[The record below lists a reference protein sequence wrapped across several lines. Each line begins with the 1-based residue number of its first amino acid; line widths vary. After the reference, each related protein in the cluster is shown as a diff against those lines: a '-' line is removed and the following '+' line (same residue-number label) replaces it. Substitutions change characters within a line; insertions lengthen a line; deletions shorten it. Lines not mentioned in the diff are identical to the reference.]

1 MKRRFIALLLTG
13 VLAVS
18 MLTGCGSTDSN
29 ATSDNTASEEAETVQ
44 ETVQEAVDLTNTETP
59 VEDVQITY
67 ANFNAS
73 GGNEETL
80 QKMYEAFHEEYP
92 NITVTIETIG
102 YDDYFTQ
109 MQTRVAGGTAP
120 DCYELNIE
128 NFAAYANKGVLAELT
143 GIDTSGYNLT
153 ALNAFA
159 VNGKQYGVPG
169 NFSNV
174 VLIYNKDLFDQAGIS
189 YPTNEWTWDDAM
201 EASEKISAL
210 GDDIYG
216 IYQPVTF
223 NEFFKVAAQYGGSIL
238 NEEKTEFTI
247 NSEENLAAATMMIS
261 KITETN
267 VQPTEAQMGGMGD
280 WDLFESGRLGM
291 IPTGIWAF
299 NTFADAC
306 DFNWD
311 ICVEPGG
318 TQKATHFFSNALVVN
333 ADSDKKEAAATW
345 INWLASSDQA
355 AQMRIDAGWDLP
367 AISNEEVLSG
377 YLELTPPEN
386 RQAVFD
392 SLNNLTV
399 APIIEDYSLMSDII
413 TDKLSLAATGE
424 ITVQEALDQ
433 AQEACMA
440 QITLQ

>member
-1 MKRRFIALLLTG
+1 MRKKLISLLLTG
-13 VLAVS
+13 VLTAS
-18 MLTGCGSTDSN
+18 LLAGCGSTDNS
-29 ATSDNTASEEAETVQ
+29 AASENTAAAEETASAE
-44 ETVQEAVDLTNTETP
+44 EDQEAVDLVGTETTEEA
-59 VEDVQITY
+59 VEITY

-92 NITVTIETIG
+92 NITVNIETIG

-143 GIDTSGYNLT
+143 GIDTSGYNAT
-153 ALNAFA
+153 ALNAFS

-174 VLIYNKDLFDQAGIS
+174 VLIYNKDLFDQAGVS
-189 YPTNEWTWDDAM
+189 YPTDDWTWDDAM
-201 EASEKISAL
+201 EACEKISAL

-216 IYQPVTF
+216 IYQPITF
-223 NEFFKVAAQYGGSIL
+223 NEFFKVAAQYGGGVL
-238 NEEKTEFTI
+238 NADKTEFTI
-247 NSEENLAAATMMIS
+247 NSEENLKAATMMIS
-261 KITETN
+261 KVTDTN

-345 INWLASSDQA
+345 INWLASSDTS

-377 YLELTPPEN
+377 YLKLTPPEN

-392 SLNNLTV
+392 SLNYLTV

-413 TDKLSLAATGE
+413 TGKLSLAAGGE

-433 AQEACMA
+433 AQEECSA
-440 QITLQ
+440 QISLQ

>member
-1 MKRRFIALLLTG
+1 MRKKLISLLLTG
-13 VLAVS
+13 VLTAS
-18 MLTGCGSTDSN
+18 LLAGCGSTDNS
-29 ATSDNTASEEAETVQ
+29 AASENTAAAEETASAEEAQEVVDLAGTETT
-44 ETVQEAVDLTNTETP
+44 EEAVE
-59 VEDVQITY
+59 ITY

-92 NITVTIETIG
+92 NITVNIETIG

-143 GIDTSGYNLT
+143 GIDTSGYNAT
-153 ALNAFA
+153 ALNAFS

-174 VLIYNKDLFDQAGIS
+174 VLIYNKDLFDQAGVA
-189 YPTNEWTWDDAM
+189 YPTDDWTWDDAM
-201 EASEKISAL
+201 EACEKISAL

-216 IYQPVTF
+216 IYQPITF
-223 NEFFKVAAQYGGSIL
+223 NEFFKVAAQYGGGVL
-238 NEEKTEFTI
+238 NADKTEFTI
-247 NSEENLAAATMMIS
+247 NSEENLKAATMMIS
-261 KITETN
+261 KVTDTN

-345 INWLASSDQA
+345 INWLASSDTS

-377 YLELTPPEN
+377 YLKLTPPEN

-392 SLNNLTV
+392 SLNYLTV

-413 TDKLSLAATGE
+413 TGKLSLAAGGE

-433 AQEACMA
+433 AQEECSA
-440 QITLQ
+440 QISLQ

>member
-1 MKRRFIALLLTG
+1 MKKKMLSFLLTG
-13 VLAVS
+13 AMFAC
-18 MLTGCGSTDSN
+18 MLTGCGK
-29 ATSDNTASEEAETVQ
+29 AEEQAEQGTAAQ
-44 ETVQEAVDLTNTETP
+44 EPAQEAQESDSVDISAEEEGEEEVT
-59 VEDVQITY
+59 ITY

-92 NITVTIETIG
+92 QITVDIETIG

-143 GIDTSGYNLT
+143 GIDVSGYNET
-153 ALNAFA
+153 ALSAFGID
-159 VNGKQYGVPG
+159 GKQYGVPG

-174 VLIYNKDLFDQAGIS
+174 VLIYNKDLFDQAEIE
-189 YPTNEWTWDDAM
+189 YPTNDWTWDDAM
-201 EASEKISAL
+201 EACEKISAL

-216 IYQPVTF
+216 IYQPITF
-223 NEFFKVAAQYGGSIL
+223 NEFFKVAAQYGGGVL
-238 NEEKTEFTI
+238 NEDKTAFTI
-247 NSEENLAAATMMIS
+247 NSEENLAAAEMMIE

-267 VQPTEAQMGGMGD
+267 VQPTDAQMGGMGD

-299 NTFADAC
+299 GAFTDAC

-318 TQKATHFFSNALVVN
+318 TRKATHFFSNALVVN
-333 ADSDKKEAAATW
+333 AESGKKEAAATW
-345 INWLASSDQA
+345 INWLASSDA
-355 AQMRIDAGWDLP
+355 AAKMRIEAGWDLP
-367 AISNEEVLSG
+367 A
-377 YLELTPPEN
+377 
-386 RQAVFD
+386 
-392 SLNNLTV
+392 
-399 APIIEDYSLMSDII
+399 
-413 TDKLSLAATGE
+413 
-424 ITVQEALDQ
+424 
-433 AQEACMA
+433 
-440 QITLQ
+440 